1 MKGIRFGIVLFLLNI
16 NFIMAQGY
24 ETQSYEVIKNFEE
37 GEIRFYPQVMMA
49 KTSSQS
55 GFSSLFKYISGN
67 NTKRQ
72 KIAMTTPVHMDKNEG
87 KGTMEFVLPKKFDM
101 ETTPLP
107 LGSNIELY
115 QAEAGYFIAFKF
127 SGYTNPKKE
136 QMVIDKGKEV
146 LKNNNISYTDAPIV
160 LVYNSP
166 YAFFNRKNEIL
177 FPIDFEK

>member
-1 MKGIRFGIVLFLLNI
+1 
-16 NFIMAQGY
+16 
-24 ETQSYEVIKNFEE
+24 
-37 GEIRFYPQVMMA
+37 
-49 KTSSQS
+49 
-55 GFSSLFKYISGN
+55 
-67 NTKRQ
+67 
-72 KIAMTTPVHMDKNEG
+72 
-87 KGTMEFVLPKKFDM
+87 MEFVLPKKFDI

-107 LGSNIELY
+107 LGGNVELY

-136 QMVIDKGKEV
+136 KMVIDKGKEV

-177 FPIDFEK
+177 FPINFEK